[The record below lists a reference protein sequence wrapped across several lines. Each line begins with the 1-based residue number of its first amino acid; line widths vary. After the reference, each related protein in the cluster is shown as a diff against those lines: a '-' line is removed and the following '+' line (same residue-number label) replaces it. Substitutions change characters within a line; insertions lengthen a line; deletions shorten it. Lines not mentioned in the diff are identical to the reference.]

1 MLDKI
6 NTRKKEENFEEKIVG
21 FYNKYEKIK
30 FDDQYIEL
38 WNGFVDLIEYVQQ
51 LSNESNLSP
60 LEAIDLMR
68 ELGMTN
74 EDFKQLLMTS
84 IQNDKQ

>member
-21 FYNKYEKIK
+21 IYNKYEKIK
-30 FDDQYIEL
+30 IDDQYIEL

>member
-6 NTRKKEENFEEKIVG
+6 NTRKKEDNFEEKIAEI
-21 FYNKYEKIK
+21 YNKYEGMDI
-30 FDDQYIEL
+30 DDQYLEL
-38 WNGFVDLIEYVQQ
+38 WNGFVELIEYVQQ

-60 LEAIDLMR
+60 LDAINLMK

-84 IQNDKQ
+84 IQNEK

>member
-21 FYNKYEKIK
+21 IYNKYEKIK
-30 FDDQYIEL
+30 IDDQYIEL

-51 LSNESNLSP
+51 LSNECNLSP